1 MFRLAILF
9 ISLIWASLLLISWS
23 GATPV
28 PEVAPQ
34 TVVSSSAHP

>member
-23 GATPV
+23 GATTAPDL
-28 PEVAPQ
+28 APQ
-34 TVVSSSAHP
+34 TSVSSSAHS